1 MSQFFQIHPDNPQ
14 VRLIR
19 QAVEIVRAGGVIVYP
34 TDSSYA
40 IGCHIGDKMAMD
52 RIRQIRR
59 LGDDHNF
66 TLIGRSLSELS
77 AYTKLDNQAHRL
89 IKNLTPGPYT
99 FILKAT
105 KQVPKRLMHA
115 KRKTIGVR
123 IPDNRVALALLDELN
138 EPLLSS
144 TLILP
149 GDDMPMTDP
158 YDMNQTLGHAVDL
171 IIDGGYCGL
180 EPTSVVD
187 LHEDVPRVLR
197 VGWASV
203 VRQEGASAQ
212 RVAGSSGAPET
223 PLERSPWLPLR
234 HAVALDTSADW
245 MPQLWRDLD
254 TALAAAPLGDPG
266 TALVLGRAGG
276 PEFLA
281 SEVNRLGYLAGV
293 VASLLR

>member
-19 QAVEIVRAGGVIVYP
+19 QAVEIIRQGGVVIYP

-40 IGCHIGDKMAMD
+40 IGCQIGNKSAMD
-52 RIRQIRR
+52 RIRRIRR
-59 LGDDHNF
+59 LSDDHNF

-99 FILKAT
+99 FILMAT

-123 IPDNRVALALLDELN
+123 IPDNRVAQDLLEELY

-149 GDDMPMTDP
+149 DEDMPMMDP
-158 YDMNQTLGHAVDL
+158 YEMNQTLGHSVDL
-171 IIDGGYCGL
+171 IIDGGYCGY
-180 EPTSVVD
+180 EPTSVID
-187 LHEDVPRVLR
+187 LNEDPPRVLR
-197 VGWASV
+197 VGK
-203 VRQEGASAQ
+203 
-212 RVAGSSGAPET
+212 
-223 PLERSPWLPLR
+223 
-234 HAVALDTSADW
+234 
-245 MPQLWRDLD
+245 
-254 TALAAAPLGDPG
+254 GD
-266 TALVLGRAGG
+266 V
-276 PEFLA
+276 
-281 SEVNRLGYLAGV
+281 
-293 VASLLR
+293 SLFEA

>member
-1 MSQFFQIHPDNPQ
+1 MSQFFQVHPDNPQ
-14 VRLIR
+14 ARLIR
-19 QAVEIVRAGGVIVYP
+19 QAVEIVRDSGVIIYP

-40 IGCHIGDKMAMD
+40 IGCQIGDKAAMD

-59 LGDDHNF
+59 LNDDHNF

-123 IPDNRVALALLDELN
+123 IPDNRVAMALLDELN

-149 GDDMPMTDP
+149 GDDMPMMDP
-158 YDMNQTLGHAVDL
+158 YEMNQILGHGVDL
-171 IIDGGYCGL
+171 ILDGGYCGF
-180 EPTSVVD
+180 EPTSVID
-187 LHEDVPRVLR
+187 LHDETPKVRR
-197 VGWASV
+197 VGK
-203 VRQEGASAQ
+203 
-212 RVAGSSGAPET
+212 
-223 PLERSPWLPLR
+223 
-234 HAVALDTSADW
+234 
-245 MPQLWRDLD
+245 
-254 TALAAAPLGDPG
+254 GD
-266 TALVLGRAGG
+266 V
-276 PEFLA
+276 
-281 SEVNRLGYLAGV
+281 
-293 VASLLR
+293 SLFEA

>member
-1 MSQFFQIHPDNPQ
+1 MSQFFQVHPDNPQ
-14 VRLIR
+14 ARLIR
-19 QAVEIVRAGGVIVYP
+19 QAVEIVRDSGVIIYP

-40 IGCHIGDKMAMD
+40 IGCQIGDKAAMD

-59 LGDDHNF
+59 LNDDHNF

-123 IPDNRVALALLDELN
+123 IPDNRVAMALLDELN

-149 GDDMPMTDP
+149 GDDLPMMDP
-158 YDMNQTLGHAVDL
+158 YEMNQILGHGVDL
-171 IIDGGYCGL
+171 ILDGGYCGF
-180 EPTSVVD
+180 EPTSVID
-187 LHEDVPRVLR
+187 LHDETPKVRR
-197 VGWASV
+197 VGK
-203 VRQEGASAQ
+203 
-212 RVAGSSGAPET
+212 
-223 PLERSPWLPLR
+223 
-234 HAVALDTSADW
+234 
-245 MPQLWRDLD
+245 
-254 TALAAAPLGDPG
+254 GD
-266 TALVLGRAGG
+266 V
-276 PEFLA
+276 
-281 SEVNRLGYLAGV
+281 
-293 VASLLR
+293 SLFEA

>member
-19 QAVEIVRAGGVIVYP
+19 QAVEITRQGGVIIYP

-40 IGCHIGDKMAMD
+40 IGCQIGNKSAMD
-52 RIRQIRR
+52 RIRRIRR
-59 LGDDHNF
+59 LSDDHNF

-99 FILKAT
+99 FILMAT

-123 IPDNRVALALLDELN
+123 IPDNRVAQDLLQELY

-149 GDDMPMTDP
+149 GEDMPMMDP
-158 YDMNQTLGHAVDL
+158 HEMNQTLGHSVDL
-171 IIDGGYCGL
+171 IIDGGYCGY
-180 EPTSVVD
+180 EPTSVID
-187 LHEDVPRVLR
+187 LNEDSPRVLR
-197 VGWASV
+197 VG
-203 VRQEGASAQ
+203 RGD
-212 RVAGSSGAPET
+212 
-223 PLERSPWLPLR
+223 
-234 HAVALDTSADW
+234 VALFEA
-245 MPQLWRDLD
+245 
-254 TALAAAPLGDPG
+254 
-266 TALVLGRAGG
+266 
-276 PEFLA
+276 
-281 SEVNRLGYLAGV
+281 
-293 VASLLR
+293 